1 MKIISLA
8 ISNIMKITAAFI
20 KPTSDVVLIQGDN
33 AQGKSSVLDSII
45 MAFAEKNSKTF
56 PKEPIKKGAKK
67 GNIEIHMD
75 GDSALG
81 IPPFVITRTITPT
94 GTTLKIEP
102 EEILNG
108 ETPRS
113 FMDKIIGSISFDP
126 LSFINNEP
134 KKQRKILLELIG
146 VDVDELDRKEKE
158 IFDSRTI
165 KGRDLKIQEAKIK
178 GLVNYPDVKE
188 TEEIK
193 IAELS
198 TKLTRAMN
206 WNQDIKNRESANEK
220 LKNAGV
226 TTRGKIEGVKEQI
239 TNLQTELEH
248 LEALLS
254 NQKKEFI
261 TEREAIAELEPVD
274 IESINT
280 EIQSIESTNTR
291 IRANATYKSE
301 LANLK
306 SLQAAYDAID
316 TNLECVR
323 ADRLKLIADAPIPVD
338 GLTFD
343 EDGLLYNSIPLSQC
357 SDGEKLM
364 VSLGISMALNPTM
377 KVLRIKDGSLL
388 GPTNM
393 KILAKM
399 VKDKG
404 YQIFIE
410 KVMDKTGYDAAGKI
424 GIFIQEG
431 EIIEADGVEVDN
443 TPEPAKPASK
453 GKLAPAAPNPVTEPD
468 W

>member
-33 AQGKSSVLDSII
+33 AQGKSSVLDSIV

-81 IPPFVITRTITPT
+81 IPPFVITRTITPS
-94 GTTLKIEP
+94 GTSLKIEP

-165 KGRDLKIQEAKIK
+165 KGRDLKVQEQKVK

-188 TEEIK
+188 KEEIK

-198 TKLTRAMN
+198 KKLTEALTF
-206 WNQDIKNRESANEK
+206 NQSIDNRENSRQRLKEDALANIEQIKSWKEAIQKLQEK
-220 LKNAGV
+220 IDGLEVIVEKQKADF
-226 TTRGKIEGVKEQI
+226 KSEGV
-239 TNLQTELEH
+239 
-248 LEALLS
+248 
-254 NQKKEFI
+254 
-261 TEREAIAELEPVD
+261 AIAELESIDVED
-274 IESINT
+274 INA
-280 EIQSIESTNTR
+280 EIQSIESTNTK
-291 IRANATYKSE
+291 IRANYTYKSE
-301 LANLK
+301 QANLK
-306 SLQAAYDAID
+306 ALQAAYDTID
-316 TNLECVR
+316 ANLESIR

-343 EDGLLYNSIPLSQC
+343 EDGLLYNTIPLSQC

-393 KILAKM
+393 KILAQM

-410 KVMDKTGYDAAGKI
+410 KVMDKTGYDASGKI

-431 EIIEADGVEVDN
+431 EVIESDGVEVNN
-443 TPEPAKPASK
+443 TPEPPKPATKST
-453 GKLAPAAPNPVTEPD
+453 GKSAPSIVTEPD